1 MSKCDYCPAY
11 NAHIVYSYDG
21 DKHQLCYKCLR
32 ILDELDETY
41 EEVIQKQTDTSL
53 PGIYSINDT

>member
-1 MSKCDYCPAY
+1 MSKCDCCPAY
-11 NAHIVYSYDG
+11 NARVVYSYDG

-41 EEVIQKQTDTSL
+41 DEVIREQTDTSL
-53 PGIYSINDT
+53 PGIDSINNT